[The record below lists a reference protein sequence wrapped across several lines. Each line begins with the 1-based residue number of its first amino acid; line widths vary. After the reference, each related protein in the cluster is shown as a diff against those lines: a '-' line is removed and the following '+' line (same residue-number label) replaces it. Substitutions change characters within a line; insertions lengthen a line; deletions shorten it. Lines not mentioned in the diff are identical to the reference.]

1 MFQISSNEG
10 NTHARRSK
18 ENQNILKIFRSVTS
32 GFFICWT
39 PLHIY
44 LVLKSSYPTI
54 FSDDKC
60 LLFAGLSYYIFPFAI
75 NPFILNYFSS
85 NYCATVNLNTYSL
98 NVSLFLSVAST
109 KFILQNKSQTSKLNS
124 IGINNKGNKSKPDG
138 WLRYILV
145 ISVPA
150 VLDWSSQLK
159 FYITSTHQQGW
170 AWWEWLQFICQAS
183 KETPFFNL
191 SLILPI
197 FFNMDF
203 IQTQVQSYRKPL
215 PEKSKILKQSCFYA
229 ISYFFCS
236 QHLCKYNLTAQ
247 KK

>member
-1 MFQISSNEG
+1 MSTLLFKVYQFVSFILFYLAPLVVILVVHSISFKHLKRRAVFQISSNEG

-44 LVLKSSYPTI
+44 LVLKSSHPTI

-60 LLFAGLSYYIFPFAI
+60 LLFAGLSYYIFPLISTAF
-75 NPFILNYFSS
+75 NPFILNSFSS
-85 NYCATVNLNTYSL
+85 NYRATVNLNTYSL

-124 IGINNKGNKSKPDG
+124 IGIKNKGNKSKPGG

-145 ISVPA
+145 ISIGTSVPA
-150 VLDWSSQLK
+150 VLDWSSRLK
-159 FYITSTHQQGW
+159 FYVTSTHQQGW

-183 KETPFFNL
+183 KETPFFK
-191 SLILPI
+191 
-197 FFNMDF
+197 F
-203 IQTQVQSYRKPL
+203 K
-215 PEKSKILKQSCFYA
+215 
-229 ISYFFCS
+229 SYFTNIF
-236 QHLCKYNLTAQ
+236 
-247 KK
+247 

>member
-32 GFFICWT
+32 GFFMCWT

-60 LLFAGLSYYIFPFAI
+60 LLFAGLSYDIFPFISTAI
-75 NPFILNYFSS
+75 NPFILNSFSS

-109 KFILQNKSQTSKLNS
+109 KFILQNKSKLNS

-138 WLRYILV
+138 
-145 ISVPA
+145 
-150 VLDWSSQLK
+150 
-159 FYITSTHQQGW
+159 
-170 AWWEWLQFICQAS
+170 
-183 KETPFFNL
+183 
-191 SLILPI
+191 
-197 FFNMDF
+197 
-203 IQTQVQSYRKPL
+203 
-215 PEKSKILKQSCFYA
+215 
-229 ISYFFCS
+229 
-236 QHLCKYNLTAQ
+236 
-247 KK
+247 